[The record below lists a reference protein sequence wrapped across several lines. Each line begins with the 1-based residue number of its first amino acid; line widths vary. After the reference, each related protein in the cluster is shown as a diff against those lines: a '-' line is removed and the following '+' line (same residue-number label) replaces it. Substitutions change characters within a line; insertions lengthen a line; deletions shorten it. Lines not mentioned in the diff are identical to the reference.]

1 MWIVSIGVSGTV
13 LADPPPIS
21 AKDREVAR
29 EMVKRAIARSEAG
42 DHAGA
47 IKIYL
52 QAYSLAPNALLLSNI
67 GAEYQQDNKPEEAL
81 QYFCTYLDKDP
92 GGTNASYA
100 TAQAK
105 ILQGQ
110 LGNKIT
116 GSDVCVAHKLAPLGD
131 GAAHDAD
138 PAPPSRDRVEP
149 ASEPAPPSPES
160 KPPAPG
166 GDATLRYLGIAS
178 SVVGLVALSVGA
190 YDGYRAKDISD
201 QIDEYSRAALVAG
214 WPLNIRNLQHSG
226 EHYEDLQIRFLV
238 IGGVLVTAGVA
249 LYVVGGPIGSG
260 RNDRSDRP
268 SVAVTPTSNG
278 VSMSGRF

>member
-1 MWIVSIGVSGTV
+1 MWFVSLGVSGAA

-21 AKDREVAR
+21 AKDRQVAS
-29 EMVKRAIARSEAG
+29 EMVKRAIALSEAG

-52 QAYSLAPNALLLSNI
+52 QAYSLVPNALLLSNI

-92 GGTNASYA
+92 GGTNAPYA

-110 LGNKIT
+110 LGNTIT
-116 GSDVCVAHKLAPLGD
+116 GSDVCAAHKVAPLGD

-138 PAPPSRDRVEP
+138 PALPSRDRVEP
-149 ASEPAPPSPES
+149 ASEPAQSSPES
-160 KPPAPG
+160 KQPAPG
-166 GDATLRYLGIAS
+166 GNATLRYLGIAS

-201 QIDEYSRAALVAG
+201 QIDEYSGAALVAG
-214 WPLNIRNLQHSG
+214 WPLNIRSLQHSG
-226 EHYEDLQIRFLV
+226 QRYEDLQIRFLV
-238 IGGVLVTAGVA
+238 AGGVLVTAGVA
-249 LYVVGGPIGSG
+249 LYVVGGPLGSG

-278 VSMSGRF
+278 VAMSGRF